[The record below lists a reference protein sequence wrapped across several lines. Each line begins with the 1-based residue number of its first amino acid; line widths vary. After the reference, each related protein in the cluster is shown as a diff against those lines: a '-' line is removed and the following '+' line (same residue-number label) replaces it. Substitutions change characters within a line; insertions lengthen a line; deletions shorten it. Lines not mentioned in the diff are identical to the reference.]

1 MNAGNI
7 NFQEHILSE
16 TKIDIKD
23 THIIQITRREG
34 KKIKHRFH
42 QKLDQLAAGHEYL
55 NAM

>member
-23 THIIQITRREG
+23 THIIQITRRE

-42 QKLDQLAAGHEYL
+42 QKLDQLAAGHECL